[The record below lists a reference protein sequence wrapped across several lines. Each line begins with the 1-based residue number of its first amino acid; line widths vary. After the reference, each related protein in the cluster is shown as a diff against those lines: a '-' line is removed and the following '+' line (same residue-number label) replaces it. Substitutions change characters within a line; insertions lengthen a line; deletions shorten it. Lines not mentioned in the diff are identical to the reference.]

1 MFPLQLTRP
10 GPLTLSSSLGNLR
23 EEKDEV
29 VTISVG
35 LLEWKETDMKLK
47 PVRGKRIANSTQ
59 KKKKKKKNIC
69 WSTKMATSPISSRNC
84 QIFQPSKVS

>member
-10 GPLTLSSSLGNLR
+10 GPITLSSSLGNLR

-35 LLEWKETDMKLK
+35 LLEWKETDKKLK
-47 PVRGKRIANSTQ
+47 PVRGKRIALRVSN
-59 KKKKKKKNIC
+59 KV
-69 WSTKMATSPISSRNC
+69 
-84 QIFQPSKVS
+84 PSKVS